1 MAGSKRPIERFAWQ
15 KLAEYMG
22 PHFYGASGDVYWV
35 DSGVT
40 TSGNGTFYSPYSTID
55 AAINACTA
63 SHGDVV
69 AVKSRHAET
78 ISAATNIVMDTIDVA
93 IVGLGENDNRP
104 LLSFSLAAGNIPIS
118 AAGCSIRNVRTTV
131 SAAVDVTAMFT
142 VTAAGVTL
150 KDIEVLN
157 PSATYETVQVVLA
170 STAASRLV
178 IDGMAVR
185 GSTGSA
191 MTQCIDLT
199 AVTDAVVKNCNFD
212 GSADNWIEFAT
223 ACTNAVIENCTFR
236 GGVTPTFGFTHD
248 ILDTAGTS
256 TYRVIN
262 CFDVSAG
269 KTIYGSNVT
278 GVGCDSGSCKKSVI
292 ASDVAATN
300 ANLFTTYGTVI
311 VDRLGAIVAS
321 ADGVMT
327 VTPSIYCTFSQDAVA
342 AAAISA
348 VTAAGITDAKGTSIS
363 LIGAAATDATL
374 VSAAGAAQYTTA
386 AGNANPIVLPSVAS
400 GIIKQVVTTD
410 SAAGS
415 MRWFMKWRPAEFG
428 AWARPCNAA
437 GA

>member
-1 MAGSKRPIERFAWQ
+1 MAGSKRTIERLAWE
-15 KLAEYMG
+15 KLAHYMG
-22 PHFYGASGDVYWV
+22 PYFYGTAGDVFWV

-40 TSGNGTFYSPYSTID
+40 TSGNGTFKSPYSTID

-78 ISAATNIVMDTIDVA
+78 VTATSIVPDTIDVA
-93 IVGLGENDNRP
+93 IVGMGEGDNRP
-104 LLSFSLAAGNIPIS
+104 LLSFSVAGSTIPIS
-118 AAGCSIRNVRTTV
+118 AAGCSLKNVRMTV
-131 SAAVDVTAMFT
+131 SAAVDVTAMI
-142 VTAAGVTL
+142 VPTAAGITL

-157 PSATYETVQVVLA
+157 PAATYETVQVVLA
-170 STAASRLV
+170 STAATRLV
-178 IDGMAVR
+178 IDNVTVR

-191 MTQCIDLT
+191 MTQCFDLT
-199 AVTDAVVKNCNFD
+199 AVTDATIKNCHFS
-212 GSADNWIEFAT
+212 GSADNWIEFST
-223 ACTNAVIENCTFR
+223 ACTNVIIENCTFR
-236 GGVTPTFGFTHD
+236 DAVAPTFGFTHD
-248 ILDTAGTS
+248 ILDTATTS

-262 CFDVSAG
+262 CFDVAAG
-269 KTIYGSNVT
+269 KTIYGSNAT
-278 GVGCDSGSCKKSVI
+278 GVGCDDGACKKTVI

-300 ANLFTTYGTVI
+300 ANLFTTYGTII
-311 VDRLGAIVAS
+311 VDRLGGIVAS
-321 ADGVMT
+321 ADGAMT

-363 LIGAAATDATL
+363 LVGAAATDATL
-374 VSAAGAAQYTTA
+374 VTAAGAGQYVTA

-415 MRWFMKWRPAEFG
+415 MRWFMKWRPGEFG
-428 AWARPCNAA
+428 AWARPCTAA